1 MLNRLEISKKIEEY
15 RETHKESEKLS
26 DSQIISILSDQGKIK
41 LTEAQKNSVFLKGTN
56 NQNNDGFVVQKN
68 SKSQTIK
75 FQSGRKIVIQ
85 NGTTTY
91 YSENKIELNKE
102 YFEKQE
108 GQIDIKPSG
117 RYSVTKDGYTKYF
130 AADGT
135 ELKESYFKQVESN
148 DIKVKSIDGKTYNFN
163 KTLENRINNVSINLQ
178 KAENSNGFIGSSWNG
193 FKNLTGIGDSS
204 DEVREQQK
212 SEKKLFQ
219 QFNNNVKRRPEIF
232 KKLTGAD
239 YTPENI
245 EKFIKGE
252 IKLKSEQAL
261 NDYKEGQDM
270 AADVGADIVS
280 GIAAVGIY
288 TAAVAAAPFSG
299 GTSIAVGIAAAGAS
313 AAAIKTGLKAAD
325 AASGGREYT
334 LKDVGH
340 DAVTGAFSGII
351 APVTGGI
358 GGAAG
363 KTIATKVGVQAVKQV
378 GKKATQETAKG
389 GLKQAVKT
397 ALTNPTGYE
406 YAGGNIAKRALASG
420 TEMATDGALGGAV
433 DNAFRTAYDGGG
445 VDEVLQ
451 AGVEGFVG
459 GAIMSPLIGGGDR
472 KSVV

>member
-363 KTIATKVGVQAVKQV
+363 KTIATKVGVQ
-378 GKKATQETAKG
+378 TYRSTH
-389 GLKQAVKT
+389 
-397 ALTNPTGYE
+397 
-406 YAGGNIAKRALASG
+406 KR
-420 TEMATDGALGGAV
+420 
-433 DNAFRTAYDGGG
+433 FRSTWSKSRY
-445 VDEVLQ
+445 LQ
-451 AGVEGFVG
+451 WHD
-459 GAIMSPLIGGGDR
+459 ICKR
-472 KSVV
+472 